1 MNFRQT
7 TRKKDRISYQFPV
20 TRLIDCALA
29 KTFMYPGM
37 MLSIQWIKHDGIVIV
52 ACNGDVEH
60 FVGLMPKGMIPHLEP
75 LMNDLEN
82 HCIQLERID
91 CDQLTKSMWITIDSL
106 HHITL

>member
-1 MNFRQT
+1 MIIVIGILV
-7 TRKKDRISYQFPV
+7 D
-20 TRLIDCALA
+20 
-29 KTFMYPGM
+29 
-37 MLSIQWIKHDGIVIV
+37 DGIVI
-52 ACNGDVEH
+52 AAWNGDVEH
-60 FVGLMPKGMIPHLEP
+60 IVGLMPKGMIPHLEP